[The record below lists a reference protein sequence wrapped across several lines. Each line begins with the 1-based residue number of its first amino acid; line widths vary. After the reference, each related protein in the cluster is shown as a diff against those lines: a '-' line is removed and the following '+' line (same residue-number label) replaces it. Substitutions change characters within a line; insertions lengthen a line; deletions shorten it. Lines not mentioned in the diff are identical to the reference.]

1 VKRHGLQALYVGHP
15 GKMLHIEAVI
25 GRAPVEGF
33 LDGKGTYSEC
43 AIRGMRW
50 VGQRC
55 VVGQSGRLGREDHY
69 NGACIECI
77 SANPILR
84 TQTMEKRVSLTGGG
98 GCI

>member
-1 VKRHGLQALYVGHP
+1 
-15 GKMLHIEAVI
+15 MLHIGAGI

-33 LDGKGTYSEC
+33 LDGKGTYS
-43 AIRGMRW
+43 GMCYTW
-50 VGQRC
+50 YAVGETATCGRTKRKTRE
-55 VVGQSGRLGREDHY
+55 GRYSGAH
-69 NGACIECI
+69 IELCI